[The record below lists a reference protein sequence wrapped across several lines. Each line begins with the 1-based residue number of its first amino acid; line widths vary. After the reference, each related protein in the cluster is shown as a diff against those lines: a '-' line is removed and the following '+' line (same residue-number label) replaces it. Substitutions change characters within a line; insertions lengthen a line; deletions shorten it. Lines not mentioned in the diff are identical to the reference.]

1 MSKIQLFDKYG
12 RGHNDLRISV
22 TDRCNFRCFYC
33 MPEEGM
39 EWLPHDEVLSY
50 EEILRIVR
58 VTTDLGFDSF
68 HITGGEPLLR
78 KDLSLLISG
87 MLNIQPKMDLAL
99 TTNGILLPGVAKD
112 LFDAGLRRINISL
125 DTLDEEKFLLMTRRN
140 KLKEVLEGIRFASMV
155 GFSPI
160 KINAVA
166 IKGLT
171 EEEIPRFADWARE
184 TGHIVRFIEYMPL
197 DADHTWDPDKVLSA
211 AEILDGLSK
220 NCALELISGNISD
233 PATRYRYE
241 DGNGEIGVIPSV
253 TRPFCKD
260 CNRMRLTA
268 EGMIRTCLF
277 SNDEHDL
284 KKLLR
289 GNASDDAIKKWLGEV
304 LLTKTPGHLIGQ
316 KEFVQP
322 VRTMSAIGG

>member
-39 EWLPHDEVLSY
+39 EWLPHDQVLSY
-50 EEILRIVR
+50 EEILRVVR
-58 VTTDLGFDSF
+58 ITTDLGFDSY

-78 KDLSLLISG
+78 KDLPLLVSG
-87 MLNIQPKMDLAL
+87 MLNVQPNMDLAL
-99 TTNGILLPGVAKD
+99 TTNGILLPAVARE
-112 LFDAGLRRINISL
+112 LFDSGLRRINISL
-125 DTLDEEKFLLMTRRN
+125 DTLDEKKFLFMTRRN
-140 KLKEVLEGIRFASMV
+140 QFTQVLEGIQSASDV

-166 IKGLT
+166 IKGLS
-171 EEEIPRFADWARE
+171 EEEIPRFANWARE

-197 DADHTWDPDKVLSA
+197 DADKTWVPDKVLSA
-211 AEILDGLSK
+211 EEILDGLSK
-220 NCALELISGNISD
+220 NCDLELISGNISD
-233 PATRYRYE
+233 PATKYRYK
-241 DGNGEIGVIPSV
+241 DGKGEIGIIPSV

-277 SNDEHDL
+277 SNEEHDL

-289 GNASDDAIKKWLGEV
+289 ENKDDNFIKEWLAGV

-316 KEFVQP
+316 EEFVQP
-322 VRTMSAIGG
+322 TRTMSAIGG